1 MLCIRFRILYTVP
14 SRLKKEE
21 EYIKPEEC
29 IEFSHIPAPPT
40 PALKHPAGLQSA
52 EINISRILKIY
63 ISSLSMYQHISIFE

>member
-52 EINISRILKIY
+52 ESNIFADFKDLY
-63 ISSLSMYQHISIFE
+63 FVDFHVPTY